1 MGTHL
6 KSLKSNLQKI
16 EMLRST
22 LVRLG
27 GPAKPVFTKRTGRN
41 PYFINPE
48 QQMANG
54 SPVSEECFCLLG
66 WSLVVLLRLI
76 QLASLHSSY
85 EPLQKVRWWL
95 RQEINLEKIKQL
107 MTIQYHLYPVTQFEL

>member
-54 SPVSEECFCLLG
+54 FLPYQKNAFVCWAGLWLYCCGSFNLLACIHRMNHFKKYGGGFGKNKRGENKAIDDNTISSVSCH
-66 WSLVVLLRLI
+66 RI
-76 QLASLHSSY
+76 
-85 EPLQKVRWWL
+85 
-95 RQEINLEKIKQL
+95 
-107 MTIQYHLYPVTQFEL
+107 